1 MGGGLEKAAHFPTGV
16 HEIAAAPLTAAH
28 IPAGVLVEGGTD
40 VIPQGVVVHRKMDG
54 YKVQNHSDVR
64 LMAPVHQGHELLGG
78 TVAGGGAEKAGVLIA
93 PGGVAGMLADGH
105 EFNVV
110 KARLFHIG
118 DEPLGDLLIVEP
130 AVGVIRVGA
139 PGAQVYLVDVDRAA
153 SAVGAAAHPA
163 LIPEGV
169 GGEVLEN
176 GGIVGTQLHKEAVGV
191 TMVQPAAVGTVDAI
205 FIFHPRL
212 GLGDDP
218 LPKVSVVYLGH
229 GQLFPVAELP
239 NEGDLLS
246 AGGKGAEHCTI
257 PGEVGAQI
265 MIGVKGAAG
274 IKSIKIHGVLLK

>member
-1 MGGGLEKAAHFPTGV
+1 M
-16 HEIAAAPLTAAH
+16 
-28 IPAGVLVEGGTD
+28 
-40 VIPQGVVVHRKMDG
+40 
-54 YKVQNHSDVR
+54 
-64 LMAPVHQGHELLGG
+64 
-78 TVAGGGAEKAGVLIA
+78 
-93 PGGVAGMLADGH
+93 
-105 EFNVV
+105 
-110 KARLFHIG
+110 
-118 DEPLGDLLIVEP
+118 
-130 AVGVIRVGA
+130 
-139 PGAQVYLVDVDRAA
+139 YLVDVDRAA

-176 GGIVGTQLHKEAVGV
+176 GGIVGAQLHKEAVGV

-212 GLGDDP
+212 GLGDDT

-229 GQLFPVAELP
+229 GQLFPVTELP

-246 AGGKGAEHCTI
+246 AGGKGAEHCAI
-257 PGEVGAQI
+257 LGEMGAQI